1 MWSDNETKDDFLN
14 FNILASVIAETI
26 KINGDKPLSIGVSG
40 AWGVGK
46 SSTLELLAA
55 GLKKMEPAPLIVRF
69 HPWRHQSQDNVRAAF
84 AECIARELTKCDGI
98 GEEIKKQAH
107 SILKRANLIRIAGY
121 GLGGALTL
129 ATGMPIGGFFSKG
142 IDAIAGVIDGDL
154 QKADLEN
161 AVDFAKTTQQ
171 KIADWFPEGEK
182 EHSPYENIE
191 KICEEFGKAL
201 ELLDRRLIVL
211 IDDLDR
217 CLPETTIEA
226 LEAMRLYFFVPRTVF
241 VIAAD
246 EEMLRLAVRKHFET
260 GNHMLDESH
269 LQSYYDKL
277 IQIPFRIPSL
287 TVPDVVIYLTLLFLE
302 QQPKIKKPQLDE
314 IRQKLCAS
322 LGKTWDGSRITRQM
336 IMDTIGQAGIEAD
349 FESRVAMIER
359 LAPRL
364 VESKR
369 VGGNPRLI
377 KRFMNSLSVH
387 KALAI
392 SVGAPAEIGEDVLA
406 KVLLLQR
413 CGEPDLV
420 KELEVDVLKS
430 LNGRSPI
437 LKKLEMPEQQKTQKD
452 DKKSSKSN
460 EMIEGTEDVD
470 LKVSELWRSDFAKE
484 WIAMPPQLHEIDLR
498 VAFHVSRGADQ
509 VFVHTLKLSRESLD
523 LIEALRRHPKN
534 VDQLLQQI
542 KAVPSDEAS
551 TVMVALV
558 EQLRTSGSEDFSD
571 RLNCCVIY
579 VKSHS
584 SQTSLLL
591 SVLKSIA
598 PKRFSVGAALVIRN
612 QPWANE
618 VEKDLRAKLPPESP
632 VLKAFAGGTK

>member
-1 MWSDNETKDDFLN
+1 MWSDNEAKDDFLN
-14 FNILASVIAETI
+14 FSILASVIAETI
-26 KINGDKPLSIGVSG
+26 KTNGDKPLSIGVSG

-55 GLKKMEPAPLIVRF
+55 ELNRYEPKPLIVRF

-84 AECIARELTKCDGI
+84 AECIAREITKCEGI
-98 GEEIKKQAH
+98 GGEIKKKAQ

-129 ATGMPIGGFFSKG
+129 ATGLPIGGFFSKG
-142 IDAIAGVIDGDL
+142 IDAIAGTIDGDL
-154 QKADLEN
+154 QKADIEH
-161 AVDFAKTTQQ
+161 AVDFAKTAQQ
-171 KIADWFPEGEK
+171 KIGEWFPEGEK

-191 KICEEFGKAL
+191 KICEEFGAAL

-287 TVPDVVIYLTLLFLE
+287 TVPDVVIYLTLMFLE
-302 QQPKIKKPQLDE
+302 RQPKIAKPQLDE
-314 IRQKLCAS
+314 IRRKLCAS

-336 IMDTIGQAGIEAD
+336 IMDTVGGAEIEGD

-359 LAPRL
+359 LAPTL
-364 VESKR
+364 VKSKR

-377 KRFMNSLSVH
+377 KRFMNSLSIH
-387 KALAI
+387 RALAK

-406 KVLLLQR
+406 KILLLQR
-413 CGEPDLV
+413 CGEPGLV
-420 KELEVDVLKS
+420 TELEVDVLKS
-430 LNGRSPI
+430 IDGRSPI
-437 LKKLEMPEQQKTQKD
+437 LKKLEEPETPTVKKTAT
-452 DKKSSKSN
+452 KSSKSN
-460 EMIEGTEDVD
+460 AEIEEVKSDGV
-470 LKVSELWRSDFAKE
+470 KVSDLWKNDFAKE
-484 WIAMPPQLHEIDLR
+484 WIAMEPSLREIDLR
-498 VAFHVSRGADQ
+498 AAFHVSRGADQ
-509 VFVHTLKLSRESLD
+509 IFLHTSKLSRESLD
-523 LIEALRRHPKN
+523 LIEALRKHPDN
-534 VDQLLQQI
+534 VDQLQSRI
-542 KAVPSDEAS
+542 VAVPADEAS
-551 TVMVALV
+551 AVMNALV
-558 EQLRTSGSEDFSD
+558 EQLRTSSKEALRD
-571 RLNCCVIY
+571 RLNCCSIF
-579 VKSHS
+579 VKAHPN
-584 SQTSLLL
+584 QTTLLL
-591 SVLKSIA
+591 SVLKSID
-598 PKRFSVGAALVIRN
+598 PRRYTAAEAYIIKQ
-612 QPWANE
+612 QPWCKELEENL
-618 VEKDLRAKLPPESP
+618 KGKLPSDST
-632 VLKAFAGGTK
+632 VLKTLGGQG